1 MTLSRGV
8 LFVGGAALLAAWFA
22 AAADSGRQEAAA
34 AAGATTA
41 LDRAESVAREIES
54 QASRLHARLADAPA
68 PSTSGRNP
76 FSFEL
81 PKPPRATTRAEMS
94 AAESPAVIDVPEPLP
109 LTLSGIAEDHG
120 ARVAVLSGLG
130 DVFLARAGDTILSRY
145 EVVAVGADA
154 AELKDLTTGST
165 IRLGLR

>member
-1 MTLSRGV
+1 MTLNRGV

-22 AAADSGRQEAAA
+22 AAADSGPQENAAPTGA
-34 AAGATTA
+34 ATA

-54 QASRLHARLADAPA
+54 QASRLHARLADALA

-81 PKPPRATTRAEMS
+81 PKSRAPRRAEMS
-94 AAESPAVIDVPEPLP
+94 AAESPAAIDVPEPLP
-109 LTLSGIAEDHG
+109 LTLSGIAEDNG
-120 ARVAVLSGLG
+120 VRIAVLSGLG
-130 DVFLARAGDTILSRY
+130 DVFLVRAGETILSRY

-154 AELKDLTTGST
+154 AELKDLTTGYT